1 MTTNIVTQDNMNKYN
16 AEMAK
21 IMGVADDDDSSET
34 KTSTLARVKIIHA
47 PIMGMKTIDGEET
60 ETVVVKGGSY
70 SIQMPDDK
78 IVYGSKLTMRPFMQR
93 YMYKKY
99 VQGTDADN
107 PGYFVKTIMADSLN
121 QDLKDTHG
129 GYNCGKPA
137 GYIKDF
143 KALSE
148 DMQKLIRT
156 IKRVRVIF
164 GLAELTNPV
173 DEDGRKH
180 DVSLFKNIP
189 VIFEV
194 DNRTSFKTSGEPFA
208 SLAKRKHL
216 PIQHLIDFTT
226 EVQELQTGGKYYTV
240 LTKLQSATLNVEKED
255 AETLQSFLDWITNYN
270 NYVTT
275 SFDEKRGNS
284 VSQEDAE
291 IIDNIMGD
299 DLPEIEVA

>member
-16 AEMAK
+16 VEMAK
-21 IMGVADDDDSSET
+21 IMGVADDDDSSES

-164 GLAELTNPV
+164 GLATLTNPV
-173 DEDGRKH
+173 DESGKKISNFDT
-180 DVSLFKNIP
+180 NIP

-194 DNRTSFKTSGEPFA
+194 DNRTSFKTSGEPFT

-216 PIQHLIDFTT
+216 PIQHLIDFST

-240 LTKLQSATLNVEKED
+240 IAKLRSESIDVNKED
-255 AETLQSFLDWITNYN
+255 AEMLQSFLDWITNYN

-275 SFDEKRGNS
+275 SFDEKRGNH
-284 VSQEDAE
+284 VSEEEAE
-291 IIDNIMGD
+291 IIDQIVGN

>member
-21 IMGVADDDDSSET
+21 IMGVADDDDSSES

-164 GLAELTNPV
+164 GLATLTNPV
-173 DEDGRKH
+173 DESGKKISNFDT
-180 DVSLFKNIP
+180 NIP

-194 DNRTSFKTSGEPFA
+194 DNRTSFKTSGEPFT

-216 PIQHLIDFTT
+216 PIQHLIDFST

-240 LTKLQSATLNVEKED
+240 LAKLRSESMDVNKED

-275 SFDEKRGNS
+275 SFDEKRGNHMS
-284 VSQEDAE
+284 EEEAE
-291 IIDNIMGD
+291 IIDQIVGN

>member
-1 MTTNIVTQDNMNKYN
+1 MTTNIVTQDNMNTYN

-70 SIQMPDDK
+70 SIQMPEDK
-78 IVYGSKLTMRPFMQR
+78 IVYGNKLTMRPFMQR

-129 GYNCGKPA
+129 GFNCGKPA

-164 GLAELTNPV
+164 GLATLTNPV
-173 DEDGRKH
+173 DESGKKISNFDT
-180 DVSLFKNIP
+180 NIP

-194 DNRTSFKTSGEPFA
+194 DNRTSFKTSGEPFT

-216 PIQHLIDFTT
+216 PIQHLIDFST

-240 LTKLQSATLNVEKED
+240 ITKLRGESIDVNKED
-255 AETLQSFLDWITNYN
+255 AEMLQSFLDWITNYN
-270 NYVTT
+270 SYVTT
-275 SFDEKRGNS
+275 SFDEKRGNT
-284 VSQEDAE
+284 VSQED
-291 IIDNIMGD
+291 IDIVDSIMGN

>member
-1 MTTNIVTQDNMNKYN
+1 MTTNIVTQDNMNTYN

-107 PGYFVKTIMADSLN
+107 PGYFVKTLMADSLN

-164 GLAELTNPV
+164 GLATISSPL
-173 DEDGRKH
+173 DENGKKVNDFET
-180 DVSLFKNIP
+180 SIP

-208 SLAKRKHL
+208 YLKKRKHY
-216 PIQHLIDFTT
+216 PPNHEIDFTT
-226 EVQELQTGGKYYTV
+226 EAQELQTGAKYYTV
-240 LTKLQSATLNVEKED
+240 LAKLNSKSYELNEQD
-255 AETLQSFLDWITNYN
+255 ADTLQSFLDWITNYN
-270 NYVTT
+270 SYVTT

-284 VSQEDAE
+284 VSKEEAE
-291 IIDNIMGD
+291 IIDQIVGD

>member
-1 MTTNIVTQDNMNKYN
+1 MTTNIVTQDNMNTYN

-164 GLAELTNPV
+164 GLATLTNPI
-173 DEDGRKH
+173 DESGKKISNFDT
-180 DVSLFKNIP
+180 NIP

-194 DNRTSFKTSGEPFA
+194 DNRTSFKTSGEPFT

-216 PIQHLIDFTT
+216 PIQHLIDFST

-240 LTKLQSATLNVEKED
+240 LAKLRSESMDVNKED

-270 NYVTT
+270 SYVTT

-284 VSQEDAE
+284 VSQEEAE
-291 IIDNIMGD
+291 IIDQIVGD

>member
-21 IMGVADDDDSSET
+21 IMGVADDDDSSES

-164 GLAELTNPV
+164 GLATLTNPV
-173 DEDGRKH
+173 DESGKKISNFDT
-180 DVSLFKNIP
+180 NIP

-194 DNRTSFKTSGEPFA
+194 DNRTSFKTSGEPFT

-216 PIQHLIDFTT
+216 PIQHLIDFST

-240 LTKLQSATLNVEKED
+240 IAKLRSESIDVNKED
-255 AETLQSFLDWITNYN
+255 AEMLQSFLDWITNYN

-275 SFDEKRGNS
+275 SFDEKRGNH
-284 VSQEDAE
+284 VSEEEAE
-291 IIDNIMGD
+291 IIDQIVGN

>member
-1 MTTNIVTQDNMNKYN
+1 MTTNIVTQDNMNTYN

-78 IVYGSKLTMRPFMQR
+78 VVYGSKLTMRPFMQR

-99 VQGTDADN
+99 VQGTDVDN

-164 GLAELTNPV
+164 GLATLTNPI
-173 DEDGRKH
+173 DESGKKISNFDT
-180 DVSLFKNIP
+180 NIP

-194 DNRTSFKTSGEPFA
+194 DNRTSFKTSGEPFT

-216 PIQHLIDFTT
+216 PIQHLIDFST

-240 LTKLQSATLNVEKED
+240 LAKLRSESMDVNKED

-270 NYVTT
+270 SYVTT

-284 VSQEDAE
+284 VSQEEAE
-291 IIDNIMGD
+291 IIDQIVGN

>member
-1 MTTNIVTQDNMNKYN
+1 MTTNIVTQDNINTYN

-21 IMGVADDDDSSET
+21 IMGVADDGDSSES

-47 PIMGMKTIDGEET
+47 PIMGMKTIEGEET

-78 IVYGSKLTMRPFMQR
+78 IVYGSKLTMRPFIQR

-129 GYNCGKPA
+129 GFNCGKPA

-173 DEDGRKH
+173 DENGKKISNFDR
-180 DVSLFKNIP
+180 DIP

-194 DNRTSFKTSGEPFA
+194 DNRTSFKTSGEPFT

-216 PIQHLIDFTT
+216 PIQHMIDFTT
-226 EVQELQTGGKYYTV
+226 ESQELQTGAKYFTI
-240 LTKLQSATLNVEKED
+240 LTKLHAGSIDVMKED
-255 AETLQSFLDWITNYN
+255 AETLQAFLDWITNYN
-270 NYVTT
+270 SYVTT
-275 SFDEKRGNS
+275 SFDEKRGS
-284 VSQEDAE
+284 SMSQDDMD
-291 IIDNIMGD
+291 IIDDIMGD

>member
-16 AEMAK
+16 VEMAK
-21 IMGVADDDDSSET
+21 IMGVADDDDSSES

-99 VQGTDADN
+99 VQGTDVDN

-164 GLAELTNPV
+164 GLATLTNPV
-173 DEDGRKH
+173 DESGKKISNFDT
-180 DVSLFKNIP
+180 NIP

-194 DNRTSFKTSGEPFA
+194 DNRTSFKTSGEPFT

-216 PIQHLIDFTT
+216 PIQHLIDFST

-240 LTKLQSATLNVEKED
+240 LAKLRGESIDVNKED
-255 AETLQSFLDWITNYN
+255 AEMLQSFLDWITNYN

-275 SFDEKRGNS
+275 SFDEKRGNH
-284 VSQEDAE
+284 VSEEEAE
-291 IIDNIMGD
+291 IIDQIVGN

>member
-1 MTTNIVTQDNMNKYN
+1 
-16 AEMAK
+16 
-21 IMGVADDDDSSET
+21 
-34 KTSTLARVKIIHA
+34 
-47 PIMGMKTIDGEET
+47 MGMKTIDGEET

-164 GLAELTNPV
+164 GLATLTNPV
-173 DEDGRKH
+173 DESGKKISNFDT
-180 DVSLFKNIP
+180 NIP

-194 DNRTSFKTSGEPFA
+194 DNRTSFKTSGEPFT

-216 PIQHLIDFTT
+216 PIQHLIDFST

-240 LTKLQSATLNVEKED
+240 IAKLRSESIDVNKED
-255 AETLQSFLDWITNYN
+255 AEMLQSFLDWITNYN

-275 SFDEKRGNS
+275 SFDEKRGNH
-284 VSQEDAE
+284 VSEEEAE
-291 IIDNIMGD
+291 IIDQIVGN

>member
-1 MTTNIVTQDNMNKYN
+1 MTTNIVTQDNMITYN

-60 ETVVVKGGSY
+60 ETVVGKGGSY

-78 IVYGSKLTMRPFMQR
+78 IVYGSKLTMRPLMQR

-164 GLAELTNPV
+164 GLATINSPLDESGKKVNDFETSVPV
-173 DEDGRKH
+173 
-180 DVSLFKNIP
+180 S
-189 VIFEV
+189 FEV

-208 SLAKRKHL
+208 SLSKRKHY
-216 PIQHLIDFTT
+216 PPHHEIDFTT
-226 EVQELQTGGKYYTV
+226 EAQELQTGAKYYTV
-240 LTKLQSATLNVEKED
+240 LAKLNSKSYELNEQD
-255 AETLQSFLDWITNYN
+255 ADTLQSFLDWITNYN
-270 NYVTT
+270 SYVTT

-284 VSQEDAE
+284 VSQEEAE
-291 IIDNIMGD
+291 IIDQIVGN

>member
-21 IMGVADDDDSSET
+21 IMGVADDDDSSES

-164 GLAELTNPV
+164 GLATLTNPV
-173 DEDGRKH
+173 DESGKKISNFDT
-180 DVSLFKNIP
+180 NIP

-194 DNRTSFKTSGEPFA
+194 DNRTSFKTSGEPFT

-216 PIQHLIDFTT
+216 PIQHLIDFST

-240 LTKLQSATLNVEKED
+240 IAKLRSESIDVNKED
-255 AETLQSFLDWITNYN
+255 AEMLQSFLDWITNYN

-275 SFDEKRGNS
+275 SFDEKRGNHMS
-284 VSQEDAE
+284 EEEAE
-291 IIDNIMGD
+291 IIDQIVGN

>member
-16 AEMAK
+16 VEMAK
-21 IMGVADDDDSSET
+21 IMGVADDDDSSES

-99 VQGTDADN
+99 VQGTDVDN

-164 GLAELTNPV
+164 GLATLTNPV
-173 DEDGRKH
+173 DESGKKISNFDT
-180 DVSLFKNIP
+180 NIP

-194 DNRTSFKTSGEPFA
+194 DNRTSFKTSGEPFS

-216 PIQHLIDFTT
+216 PIQHLIDFST

-240 LTKLQSATLNVEKED
+240 IAKLRGESIDVNKED
-255 AETLQSFLDWITNYN
+255 AEMLQSFLDWITNYN

-275 SFDEKRGNS
+275 SFDEKRGNHMS
-284 VSQEDAE
+284 EEEAE
-291 IIDNIMGD
+291 IIDQIVGN

>member
-1 MTTNIVTQDNMNKYN
+1 MTTNIVTQDNMNTYN

-34 KTSTLARVKIIHA
+34 KTSTLARVKRIHA
-47 PIMGMKTIDGEET
+47 PIMGMKIIDGEET

-78 IVYGSKLTMRPFMQR
+78 IVYGSKLTLRPFMQR

-107 PGYFVKTIMADSLN
+107 PGYFVKTLMADSLN

-164 GLAELTNPV
+164 GLATISSPL
-173 DEDGRKH
+173 DENGKKVNDFET
-180 DVSLFKNIP
+180 SIP

-208 SLAKRKHL
+208 SLSKRKHY
-216 PIQHLIDFTT
+216 PPNHEIDFTT
-226 EVQELQTGGKYYTV
+226 EAQELQTGAKYYTV
-240 LTKLQSATLNVEKED
+240 LAKLNSKSYELNEQD
-255 AETLQSFLDWITNYN
+255 ADTLQSFLDWITNYN

-284 VSQEDAE
+284 VSQEEAE
-291 IIDNIMGD
+291 IIDQIVGN

>member
-1 MTTNIVTQDNMNKYN
+1 MNKYN
-16 AEMAK
+16 VEMAK
-21 IMGVADDDDSSET
+21 IMGVADDDDSSES

-99 VQGTDADN
+99 VQGTDVDN

-164 GLAELTNPV
+164 GLATLTNPV
-173 DEDGRKH
+173 DESGKKISNFDT
-180 DVSLFKNIP
+180 NIP

-194 DNRTSFKTSGEPFA
+194 DNRTSFKTSGEPFT

-216 PIQHLIDFTT
+216 PIQHLIDFST

-240 LTKLQSATLNVEKED
+240 LAKLRGESIDVNKED
-255 AETLQSFLDWITNYN
+255 AEMLQSFLDWITNYN

-275 SFDEKRGNS
+275 SFDEKRGNH
-284 VSQEDAE
+284 VSEEEAE
-291 IIDNIMGD
+291 IIDQIVGN

>member
-1 MTTNIVTQDNMNKYN
+1 MTTNIVTQDNMNTYN

-34 KTSTLARVKIIHA
+34 KTSTLARIKIIHA
-47 PIMGMKTIDGEET
+47 PIMGMKIIDGEET

-78 IVYGSKLTMRPFMQR
+78 IVYGSKLTLRPFMQR

-107 PGYFVKTIMADSLN
+107 PGYFVKTLMADSLN

-173 DEDGRKH
+173 DEHGKKVTD
-180 DVSLFKNIP
+180 LMANTP

-226 EVQELQTGGKYYTV
+226 EVQELQTGGKYYTI

-284 VSQEDAE
+284 VSEEEAE
-291 IIDNIMGD
+291 IIDQIVGN

>member
-70 SIQMPDDK
+70 SIQMPDDR
-78 IVYGSKLTMRPFMQR
+78 IIYGSKLTLRPFMQR

-164 GLAELTNPV
+164 GLATLTNPV
-173 DEDGRKH
+173 DESGKKISNFDT
-180 DVSLFKNIP
+180 NIP

-194 DNRTSFKTSGEPFA
+194 DNRTSFKTSGEPFT

-216 PIQHLIDFTT
+216 PIQHLIDFST

-240 LTKLQSATLNVEKED
+240 LAKLRGESIDVNKED
-255 AETLQSFLDWITNYN
+255 AEMLQSFLDWITNYN

-275 SFDEKRGNS
+275 SFDEKRGNHMS
-284 VSQEDAE
+284 EEEAE
-291 IIDNIMGD
+291 IIDQIVGN

>member
-1 MTTNIVTQDNMNKYN
+1 
-16 AEMAK
+16 
-21 IMGVADDDDSSET
+21 
-34 KTSTLARVKIIHA
+34 
-47 PIMGMKTIDGEET
+47 
-60 ETVVVKGGSY
+60 
-70 SIQMPDDK
+70 
-78 IVYGSKLTMRPFMQR
+78 
-93 YMYKKY
+93 MYKKY

-164 GLAELTNPV
+164 GLATLTNPV
-173 DEDGRKH
+173 DESGKKISNFDT
-180 DVSLFKNIP
+180 NIP

-194 DNRTSFKTSGEPFA
+194 DNRTSFKTSGEPFT

-216 PIQHLIDFTT
+216 PIQHLIDFST

-240 LTKLQSATLNVEKED
+240 IAKLRSESIDVNKED
-255 AETLQSFLDWITNYN
+255 AEMLQSFLDWITNYN

-275 SFDEKRGNS
+275 SFDEKRGNH
-284 VSQEDAE
+284 VSEEEAE
-291 IIDNIMGD
+291 IIDQIVGN

>member
-21 IMGVADDDDSSET
+21 IMGVADDDDSSES

-164 GLAELTNPV
+164 GLATLTNPV
-173 DEDGRKH
+173 DESGKKISNFDT
-180 DVSLFKNIP
+180 NIP

-194 DNRTSFKTSGEPFA
+194 DNRTSFKTSGEPFT

-216 PIQHLIDFTT
+216 PIQHLIDFST

-240 LTKLQSATLNVEKED
+240 IAKLRGESIDVNKED
-255 AETLQSFLDWITNYN
+255 AEMLQSFLDWITNYN

-275 SFDEKRGNS
+275 SFDEKRGNNLS
-284 VSQEDAE
+284 EEEAE
-291 IIDNIMGD
+291 IIDQIVGD

>member
-70 SIQMPDDK
+70 SIQMPDDR
-78 IVYGSKLTMRPFMQR
+78 IIYGSKLTLRPFMQR

-173 DEDGRKH
+173 DEHGKKVTDHKG
-180 DVSLFKNIP
+180 DTP
-189 VIFEV
+189 VIFEI

-240 LTKLQSATLNVEKED
+240 LTKLHAGSIDVDKQD

-284 VSQEDAE
+284 VPQEDAE
-291 IIDNIMGD
+291 IIDNIMGN

>member
-1 MTTNIVTQDNMNKYN
+1 MTTNIVTQDNMNTYN

-21 IMGVADDDDSSET
+21 IMGVGDDGDSSET

-78 IVYGSKLTMRPFMQR
+78 IVYGSKLTMRPFIQR

-164 GLAELTNPV
+164 GLAKKQTFKHIFINMGHVGKMGAFLSGLLFGTAWWLFI
-173 DEDGRKH
+173 DGAAQI
-180 DVSLFKNIP
+180 SN
-189 VIFEV
+189 
-194 DNRTSFKTSGEPFA
+194 T
-208 SLAKRKHL
+208 
-216 PIQHLIDFTT
+216 
-226 EVQELQTGGKYYTV
+226 KY
-240 LTKLQSATLNVEKED
+240 
-255 AETLQSFLDWITNYN
+255 
-270 NYVTT
+270 
-275 SFDEKRGNS
+275 
-284 VSQEDAE
+284 
-291 IIDNIMGD
+291 
-299 DLPEIEVA
+299 

>member
-16 AEMAK
+16 VEMAK
-21 IMGVADDDDSSET
+21 IMGVADDDDSSES

-70 SIQMPDDK
+70 SIQMPEDK
-78 IVYGSKLTMRPFMQR
+78 IVYGNKLTMRPFMQR

-99 VQGTDADN
+99 VQGTDVDN

-164 GLAELTNPV
+164 GLATLTNPV
-173 DEDGRKH
+173 DESGKKISNFDT
-180 DVSLFKNIP
+180 NIP

-194 DNRTSFKTSGEPFA
+194 DNRTSFKTSGEPFS

-216 PIQHLIDFTT
+216 PIQHLIDFST

-240 LTKLQSATLNVEKED
+240 IAKLRGESIDVNKED
-255 AETLQSFLDWITNYN
+255 AEMLQSFLDWITNYN

-275 SFDEKRGNS
+275 SFDEKRGNHMS
-284 VSQEDAE
+284 EEEAE
-291 IIDNIMGD
+291 IIDQIVGN

>member
-16 AEMAK
+16 VEMAK
-21 IMGVADDDDSSET
+21 IMGVADDDDSSES

-99 VQGTDADN
+99 VQGTDVDN

-164 GLAELTNPV
+164 GLATLTNPV
-173 DEDGRKH
+173 DESGKKISNFDT
-180 DVSLFKNIP
+180 NIP

-194 DNRTSFKTSGEPFA
+194 DNRTSFKTSGEPFT

-216 PIQHLIDFTT
+216 PIQHLIDFST

-240 LTKLQSATLNVEKED
+240 LAKLRGESIDVNKED
-255 AETLQSFLDWITNYN
+255 AEMLQSFLDWITNYN

-275 SFDEKRGNS
+275 SFDEKRGNHMS
-284 VSQEDAE
+284 EEEAE
-291 IIDNIMGD
+291 IIDQIVGN

>member
-1 MTTNIVTQDNMNKYN
+1 MTTNIVTQDNMNTYN

-21 IMGVADDDDSSET
+21 IMGVGDDGDSSET

-107 PGYFVKTIMADSLN
+107 PGYFGKTIMADSLN

-164 GLAELTNPV
+164 GLATLTNPV
-173 DEDGRKH
+173 DESGKKISNFDT
-180 DVSLFKNIP
+180 NIP

-194 DNRTSFKTSGEPFA
+194 DNRTSFKTSGEPFT

-216 PIQHLIDFTT
+216 PIQHLIDFST
-226 EVQELQTGGKYYTV
+226 EVQELKTGGKYYTV
-240 LTKLQSATLNVEKED
+240 LAKLRSESMDVNKED

-270 NYVTT
+270 SYVTT

-284 VSQEDAE
+284 VSEEEAE
-291 IIDNIMGD
+291 IIDQIMGN

>member
-1 MTTNIVTQDNMNKYN
+1 MTTNIVTQDNMNTYN

-164 GLAELTNPV
+164 GLATLTNPV
-173 DEDGRKH
+173 DESGKKISNFDT
-180 DVSLFKNIP
+180 NIP

-194 DNRTSFKTSGEPFA
+194 DNRTSFKTSGEPFT

-216 PIQHLIDFTT
+216 PIQHLIDFST

-240 LTKLQSATLNVEKED
+240 LAKLRSESMDVNKED

-270 NYVTT
+270 SYVTT

-284 VSQEDAE
+284 VSQEEVE
-291 IIDNIMGD
+291 IIDQIVGD

>member
-21 IMGVADDDDSSET
+21 IMGVADDDDSSES

-164 GLAELTNPV
+164 GLATLTNPV
-173 DEDGRKH
+173 DESGKKISNFDT
-180 DVSLFKNIP
+180 NIP

-194 DNRTSFKTSGEPFA
+194 DNRTSFKTSGEPFT

-216 PIQHLIDFTT
+216 PIQHLIDFST

-240 LTKLQSATLNVEKED
+240 IAKLRGESIDVNKED
-255 AETLQSFLDWITNYN
+255 AEMLQSFLDWITNYN

-275 SFDEKRGNS
+275 SFDEKRGNNLS
-284 VSQEDAE
+284 EEEAE
-291 IIDNIMGD
+291 IIDQIVGN

>member
-1 MTTNIVTQDNMNKYN
+1 MNTYN

-78 IVYGSKLTMRPFMQR
+78 IVYGSKLTLRPFMQR

-173 DEDGRKH
+173 DEHGKKVTD
-180 DVSLFKNIP
+180 LMANTP

-226 EVQELQTGGKYYTV
+226 EVQELQTGGKYYTI

-284 VSQEDAE
+284 VSEEEAE
-291 IIDNIMGD
+291 IIDQIVGN

>member
-1 MTTNIVTQDNMNKYN
+1 MTTNIVTQDNMNTYN

-21 IMGVADDDDSSET
+21 IMGVADDDDSSES

-164 GLAELTNPV
+164 GLATLTNPV
-173 DEDGRKH
+173 DESGKKISNFDT
-180 DVSLFKNIP
+180 NIP

-194 DNRTSFKTSGEPFA
+194 DNRTSFKTSGEPFT

-216 PIQHLIDFTT
+216 PIQHLIDFST

-240 LTKLQSATLNVEKED
+240 LAKLRGESIDVNKED
-255 AETLQSFLDWITNYN
+255 AEMLQSFLDWITNYN

-275 SFDEKRGNS
+275 SFDEKRGNHMS
-284 VSQEDAE
+284 EEEAE
-291 IIDNIMGD
+291 IIDQIVGN

>member
-21 IMGVADDDDSSET
+21 IMGVADDDDSSES

-107 PGYFVKTIMADSLN
+107 PGYFVKTIMDDSLN

-164 GLAELTNPV
+164 GLATLTNPV
-173 DEDGRKH
+173 DESGKKISNFDT
-180 DVSLFKNIP
+180 NIP

-194 DNRTSFKTSGEPFA
+194 DNRTSFKTSGEPFT

-216 PIQHLIDFTT
+216 PIQHLIDFST

-240 LTKLQSATLNVEKED
+240 IAKLRSESIDVNKED
-255 AETLQSFLDWITNYN
+255 AEMLQSFLDWITNYN

-275 SFDEKRGNS
+275 SFDEKRGNHMS
-284 VSQEDAE
+284 EEEAE
-291 IIDNIMGD
+291 IIDQIVGN

>member
-1 MTTNIVTQDNMNKYN
+1 MTTNIVTQDNMNTYN

-78 IVYGSKLTMRPFMQR
+78 IVYGSKLTLRPFMQR

-173 DEDGRKH
+173 DEHGKKVTD
-180 DVSLFKNIP
+180 LMANTP

-240 LTKLQSATLNVEKED
+240 LTKLHAGSIDVDKQD

-284 VSQEDAE
+284 VPQEDAE
-291 IIDNIMGD
+291 IIDNIMGN

>member
-1 MTTNIVTQDNMNKYN
+1 MTTNIVTQDNMNTYN

-70 SIQMPDDK
+70 SIQMPDDR
-78 IVYGSKLTMRPFMQR
+78 IIYGSKLTLRPFMQR

-164 GLAELTNPV
+164 GLAELTNPI
-173 DEDGRKH
+173 DESGKKISNFDT
-180 DVSLFKNIP
+180 NIP

-194 DNRTSFKTSGEPFA
+194 DNRTSFKTSGEPFT

-240 LTKLQSATLNVEKED
+240 LTKLHAGSIDVDKQD

-284 VSQEDAE
+284 VSEEEAE
-291 IIDNIMGD
+291 IIDQIVGN

>member
-1 MTTNIVTQDNMNKYN
+1 MTTNIVTQDNMTNYN

-21 IMGVADDDDSSET
+21 IMGIGDDDDSSES

-78 IVYGSKLTMRPFMQR
+78 VVYGNKLTIRPFMQR

-99 VQGTDADN
+99 VQGTDVDN
-107 PGYFVKTIMADSLN
+107 PGYYVKTIMADSLN

-129 GYNCGKPA
+129 GFNCGKPA

-148 DMQKLIRT
+148 DMQKLIRM

-164 GLAELTNPV
+164 GLATMNSPL
-173 DEDGRKH
+173 DENGKKINDFET
-180 DVSLFKNIP
+180 DIP

-194 DNRTSFKTSGEPFA
+194 DNRTSFKTSGEPFVA
-208 SLAKRKHL
+208 LAKRKHY
-216 PIQHLIDFTT
+216 PPQHEIDFTT
-226 EVQELQTGGKYYTV
+226 EAQELQTGAKYYTV
-240 LTKLQSATLNVEKED
+240 LAKLHAGSIEVDKQD

-270 NYVTT
+270 TYVTT
-275 SFDEKRGNS
+275 SFDEKRGNT
-284 VSQEDAE
+284 VSQEDMD
-291 IIDNIMGD
+291 IVDSIMGD

>member
-1 MTTNIVTQDNMNKYN
+1 MTTNIVTQDNMNTYN

-164 GLAELTNPV
+164 GLATLTNPV
-173 DEDGRKH
+173 DESGKKISNFDT
-180 DVSLFKNIP
+180 NIP

-194 DNRTSFKTSGEPFA
+194 DNRTSFKTSGEPFT

-216 PIQHLIDFTT
+216 PIQHLIDFST

-240 LTKLQSATLNVEKED
+240 LAKLRSESMDVNKED

-270 NYVTT
+270 SYVTT

-284 VSQEDAE
+284 VPQEEAE
-291 IIDNIMGD
+291 IIDQIVGD

>member
-164 GLAELTNPV
+164 GLATLTNPV
-173 DEDGRKH
+173 DESGKKISNFDT
-180 DVSLFKNIP
+180 NIP

-194 DNRTSFKTSGEPFA
+194 DNRTSFKTSGEPFT

-216 PIQHLIDFTT
+216 PIQHLIDFST

-240 LTKLQSATLNVEKED
+240 IAKLRGESIDVNKED
-255 AETLQSFLDWITNYN
+255 AEMLQSFLDWITNYN

-275 SFDEKRGNS
+275 SFDEKRGNH
-284 VSQEDAE
+284 VSEEEAE
-291 IIDNIMGD
+291 IIDQIVGN

>member
-1 MTTNIVTQDNMNKYN
+1 MTTNIVTQDNMNTYN

-47 PIMGMKTIDGEET
+47 PIMGMKIIDAEET

-164 GLAELTNPV
+164 GLATLTNPI
-173 DEDGRKH
+173 DESGKKISNFDT
-180 DVSLFKNIP
+180 NIP

-194 DNRTSFKTSGEPFA
+194 DNRTSFKTSGEPFT

-216 PIQHLIDFTT
+216 PIQHLIDFST

-240 LTKLQSATLNVEKED
+240 LAKLRSESMDVNKED

-270 NYVTT
+270 SYVTT

-284 VSQEDAE
+284 VSQEEVE
-291 IIDNIMGD
+291 IIDQIVGD

>member
-1 MTTNIVTQDNMNKYN
+1 MTTNIVTQDNMNTYN

-164 GLAELTNPV
+164 GLATLTNPI
-173 DEDGRKH
+173 DESGKKISNFDT
-180 DVSLFKNIP
+180 NIP

-194 DNRTSFKTSGEPFA
+194 DNRTSFKTSGEPFT

-216 PIQHLIDFTT
+216 PIQHLIDFSA

-240 LTKLQSATLNVEKED
+240 LAKLRSESMDVNKED

-270 NYVTT
+270 SYVTT

-284 VSQEDAE
+284 VSQEEAE
-291 IIDNIMGD
+291 IIDQIVGN

>member
-1 MTTNIVTQDNMNKYN
+1 MTTNIVTQDNMNTYN

-21 IMGVADDDDSSET
+21 IMGVGDDGDSSET

-78 IVYGSKLTMRPFMQR
+78 IVYGSKLTLRPFMQR

-164 GLAELTNPV
+164 GLATLTNPV
-173 DEDGRKH
+173 DESGKKISNLDT
-180 DVSLFKNIP
+180 NIP

-194 DNRTSFKTSGEPFA
+194 DNRTSFKTSGEPFT

-216 PIQHLIDFTT
+216 PIQHLIDFST

-240 LTKLQSATLNVEKED
+240 LAKLLSESMDVNKED

-270 NYVTT
+270 SYVTT

-284 VSQEDAE
+284 VSEEEVE
-291 IIDNIMGD
+291 IIDQIMGN